1 MALRFLV
8 NSVERDDILT
18 MPLDLAQVVAAEAH
32 RAAKRVFAS
41 VFFPTVPMLVFL
53 PRSSVMCPRNAS
65 RLASSAFWRSRP
77 QSGQRHKMLANP
89 PEKSAGMPGINL
101 RKLS

>member
-32 RAAKRVFAS
+32 RAAKRVFAN
-41 VFFPTVPMLVFL
+41 VFFPTVPMLVF
-53 PRSSVMCPRNAS
+53 CPAHPLCALGTRAAW
-65 RLASSAFWRSRP
+65 RQAPFGVLA
-77 QSGQRHKMLANP
+77 HKAVNGT
-89 PEKSAGMPGINL
+89 KCL
-101 RKLS
+101 RTLLKNRQECLE